1 MTSHLV
7 RPRKTPRQER
17 SRATVDR
24 ILDAAARIFDAVG
37 YRATTT
43 NDVAAAAGVS
53 IGSLYQ
59 YFPNKDALLV
69 ALAERHVAEAT
80 AMIEAY
86 FAGVVPAGA
95 HPATIVADLIDVV
108 VEMHALDALHL
119 LIAHQA
125 PRTPELQRE
134 LDRLRDTVAGAVAD
148 LLRGSDTGDAHPV
161 TDPDLTA
168 QLLVAMVEA
177 SVHDVILRRSQ
188 GDDRDAAIA
197 RTIAMVRAM
206 LAA

>member
-1 MTSHLV
+1 V
-7 RPRKTPRQER
+7 
-17 SRATVDR
+17 TVDR

-43 NDVAAAAGVS
+43 NDVAAAAGIS

-80 AMIEAY
+80 AMIEAF
-86 FAGVVPAGA
+86 FAGVDAEHDDLDVV
-95 HPATIVADLIDVV
+95 VADLVTVV
-108 VEMHALDALHL
+108 VGMHDLDRLHL

-125 PRTPELQRE
+125 PRTPELQQQ
-134 LDRLRDTVAGAVAD
+134 LDRLRDTVAGSVAE
-148 LLRGSDTGDAHPV
+148 LLRRRDPDDTKHDD
-161 TDPDLTA
+161 TDHDLTA

-177 SVHDVILRRSQ
+177 SVHDVILRRPH
-188 GDDRDAAIA
+188 GADRDAATT
-197 RTIAMVRAM
+197 RTVELVRSI
-206 LAA
+206 LAV

>member
-1 MTSHLV
+1 V
-7 RPRKTPRQER
+7 
-17 SRATVDR
+17 TVDR

-43 NDVAAAAGVS
+43 NDVAAAAGIS

-80 AMIEAY
+80 AMIEAF
-86 FAGVVPAGA
+86 FAGVDAEHDDLDVV
-95 HPATIVADLIDVV
+95 VADLVTVV
-108 VEMHALDALHL
+108 VGMHDLDRLHL

-125 PRTPELQRE
+125 PRTPELQQQ
-134 LDRLRDTVAGAVAD
+134 LDRLRDTVAGSVAE
-148 LLRGSDTGDAHPV
+148 LLRRRDPDDTKHDDTYH
-161 TDPDLTA
+161 DLTA

-177 SVHDVILRRSQ
+177 SVHDVILRRPH
-188 GDDRDAAIA
+188 GADRDAATT
-197 RTIAMVRAM
+197 RTVELVRSI
-206 LAA
+206 LAV

>member
-1 MTSHLV
+1 MTSHLT

-43 NDVAAAAGVS
+43 NDVAAAAGIS

-80 AMIEAY
+80 ALIETY
-86 FAGVVPAGA
+86 FAGVDAEHDLDEV
-95 HPATIVADLIDVV
+95 VAELVEVV
-108 VEMHALDALHL
+108 VAMHGLDRLHL

-125 PRTPELQRE
+125 PRTPELQQQ
-134 LDRLRDTVAGAVAD
+134 LDRLRDTVAGSVAE
-148 LLRGSDTGDAHPV
+148 LLRRRNHADD
-161 TDPDLTA
+161 DPDLTA
-168 QLLVAMVEA
+168 ELLVAMVDA
-177 SVHDVILRRSQ
+177 SVHDVILRRPD
-188 GDDRDAAIA
+188 GALRDAATTRA
-197 RTIAMVRAM
+197 VAMVRAV
-206 LAA
+206 LP